1 MYGTGYSIA
10 QTVMKTTLRSN
21 MNISP
26 KVWTILGTYARAFVA
41 AVVTQYTLGNTSIK
55 ALFAAGAASVIPV
68 ILRWANPGDQFP
80 MPQASAKA
88 AAAVVDNPVA

>member
-1 MYGTGYSIA
+1 
-10 QTVMKTTLRSN
+10 

-41 AVVTQYTLGNTSIK
+41 AVVAAYTMGHTGVK
-55 ALFAAGAASVIPV
+55 DLFAAGAASVIPV

-80 MPQASAKA
+80 APQASVKA
-88 AAAVVDNPVA
+88 AAAVVNEPQA